1 MTGAVFEFLISYY
14 SVLYLK
20 TININVASQY
30 AQQFHLVV
38 VGGKNTY

>member
-20 TININVASQY
+20 TINIASQY

-38 VGGKNTY
+38 VGGNNTY